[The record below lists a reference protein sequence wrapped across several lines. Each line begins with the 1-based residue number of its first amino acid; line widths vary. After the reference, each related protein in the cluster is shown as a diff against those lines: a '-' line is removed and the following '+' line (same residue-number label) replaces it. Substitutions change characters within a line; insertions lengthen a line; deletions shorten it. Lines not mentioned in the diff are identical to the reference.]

1 MSVKKLVAELS
12 PEELVDSFVFPVRLN
27 KKQKLEAAEQLA
39 EARKKSQS
47 EMTDEDK
54 LVLGLLRLK
63 FQIETYI
70 KSEKYDNKLSFGH
83 FLREY
88 VSLLQIK
95 RKLFAEEISIDE
107 TLLSQLI
114 NQKREPPEYLMV
126 RLEIHSNNA
135 IPADYWYRV
144 MEKRREHDI
153 KTNKELRRK
162 EKKFVQ
168 NKLSIAI

>member
-1 MSVKKLVAELS
+1 M
-12 PEELVDSFVFPVRLN
+12 
-27 KKQKLEAAEQLA
+27 
-39 EARKKSQS
+39 
-47 EMTDEDK
+47 
-54 LVLGLLRLK
+54 
-63 FQIETYI
+63 
-70 KSEKYDNKLSFGH
+70 
-83 FLREY
+83 
-88 VSLLQIK
+88 
-95 RKLFAEEISIDE
+95 SIDE

-114 NQKREPPEYLMV
+114 NQKRDPPEYLMV

-135 IPADYWYRV
+135 IPVDYQFRV